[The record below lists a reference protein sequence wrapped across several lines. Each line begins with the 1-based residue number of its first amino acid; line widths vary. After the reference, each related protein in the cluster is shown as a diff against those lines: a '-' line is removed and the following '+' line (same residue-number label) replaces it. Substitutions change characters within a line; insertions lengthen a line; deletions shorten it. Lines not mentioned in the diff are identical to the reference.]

1 MDNQKFILAFVDNQ
15 NSESMLEQFFKDG
28 AERGV
33 IFDGLNINEELV
45 ECFREMKSRGYF
57 PLGVIIDPTS
67 NATEFIYQR
76 HPNQHQSSKLIETN
90 DTKSTKL

>member
-1 MDNQKFILAFVDNQ
+1 MEKEKFILAFVDKDNAKDLLQ
-15 NSESMLEQFFKDG
+15 QFINDG

-57 PLGVIIDPTS
+57 PIGVIIDPTS
-67 NATEFIYQR
+67 NSTEFVYQR
-76 HPNQHQSSKLIETN
+76 HPNQHESSKLIETI
-90 DTKSTKL
+90 DTKSTDL